1 MKAKEVKQIIPP
13 DKLALY
19 EKLITAN
26 AEIER
31 KGATLPY
38 TSVNGNMFTF
48 LSRDGELSIRLPKTD
63 RENFIKKFKTRL
75 SVQHG
80 VTMKEYVVVP
90 ESLLKKTRDLQI
102 YVEKSFEYAKALKS
116 KATRKKKK

>member
-1 MKAKEVKQIIPP
+1 MKEKEVKQIIPP

-19 EKLITAN
+19 EKLITTN
-26 AEIER
+26 AEIEL

-48 LSRDGELSIRLPKTD
+48 LSKDGELSIRLPETE

-116 KATRKKKK
+116 KATKKKKK